1 MTIGKLN
8 IIYMAHIMFLSDSAV
23 LVAQVKNLGVIL
35 SSSLPLILGILLIF
49 LLLIELILYVTP
61 PEYVS

>member
-1 MTIGKLN
+1 
-8 IIYMAHIMFLSDSAV
+8 MAHIMFLSDSAV